1 MNKLVL
7 SVKVLVLAAYV
18 LAMLGPGLF
27 SIGEQSQAV
36 HAQMMAMPGHD

>member
-27 SIGEQSQAV
+27 SGEQSQAV